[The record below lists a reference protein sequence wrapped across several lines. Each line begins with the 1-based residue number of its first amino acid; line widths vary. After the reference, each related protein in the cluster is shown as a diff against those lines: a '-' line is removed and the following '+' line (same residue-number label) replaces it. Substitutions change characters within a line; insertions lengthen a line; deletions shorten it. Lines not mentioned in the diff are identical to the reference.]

1 MHESGEM
8 KRHVHRRRDGVIEI
22 RPHSWRQA
30 LTARETGL
38 IIGLTIACGAC
49 TAAILWGG
57 TRAPLLIAA
66 AAAVVALA
74 AARGVGTARTTARA
88 HGAHTPARSPPRP
101 AA

>member
-8 KRHVHRRRDGVIEI
+8 KRHVHRRRDGVTEI
-22 RPHSWRQA
+22 RPHSWRV
-30 LTARETGL
+30 TAREVGL

-49 TAAILWGG
+49 TAAILRGG

-74 AARGVGTARTTARA
+74 AARGVGTARTAARA
-88 HGAHTPARSPPRP
+88 RGAHTPARSPPPRP